1 MTQIFN
7 PTYFESNTKIIVLIT
22 ALLPPENPKTK
33 DAKFDYFLQ
42 LLSDITNPV
51 DQQNP

>member
-7 PTYFESNTKIIVLIT
+7 PTDFESKSEIIILVT
-22 ALLPPENPKTK
+22 AFLLPENPKTK
-33 DAKFDYFLQ
+33 DANVGYFLQ